1 MRSRVAKTLG
11 LVVAMVACVG
21 MTVFAAPSPSATTV
35 VNKVSKAVDK
45 DGNAVEVT
53 IKDVPAEYA
62 DAVAEVKTE
71 AKLKELLGS
80 EFTATTAVASVR
92 EISVPE
98 GTKFPVTITFEMNG
112 VTSSSKVWVLHYDT
126 EKGAWEKVEA
136 TAGEGTISA
145 TFTSLSPVAF
155 VVDKATLSSGA
166 GTTSPK
172 TSASAVSA
180 VAVLGLAAVAGVC
193 GLKKKSYAK

>member
-21 MTVFAAPSPSATTV
+21 MTVFAAPSPSATIV

-45 DGNAVEVT
+45 SGNAVEVT
-53 IKDVPAEYA
+53 IKDVPAEHA
-62 DAVAEVKTE
+62 EAVAEVKTE

-80 EFTATTAVASVR
+80 EFTATTAVAAVR

-98 GTKFPVTITFEMNG
+98 GTEFPVTITFEMSG

-126 EKGAWEKVEA
+126 EKGAWEKLEA
-136 TAGEGTISA
+136 TAGEGTITA
-145 TFTSLSPVAF
+145 TFSSLSPVAF
-155 VVDKATLSSGA
+155 VVDTDTLSSGA

-180 VAVLGLAAVAGVC
+180 VAVLGLSAVAGVC
-193 GLKKKSYAK
+193 GLKKKSNAK